1 VSPAAKKKTRAK
13 KRAPKSDEVRSDA
26 ENATNLLRWTGIAF
40 LLLLAVTI
48 FGLYIAYPRSHGPGA
63 GNSAHI
69 DVQTTDPDELSE
81 QLGSAGLIA
90 SPRVFAW
97 YMRLTGASRSVV
109 LGPHYLSDNLTPGE
123 LLRRLERR
131 GGEHT
136 KIVIPEGWTRFDI
149 ANRLD
154 AARVCPLR
162 SFLTATED
170 RDLLTELKVPF
181 DPDRPSAEGFLF
193 PATYELE
200 LDSEPREV
208 VRRMVRQFDK
218 RYAALEEKHDSGLKD
233 LEDSLHWGK
242 REIVTLAS
250 MVEKE
255 AAVDDER
262 PIIASVFLNRLRDPS
277 FSPRKLQCDPTSA
290 YGCFLGVAPSCV
302 NFTGKITREINL
314 DPENTYS
321 TYVHEGLPPGPI
333 SNPGAKSIEAVMSPA
348 LTHYFYFV
356 AKGGGRHTFSE
367 TLGAHNAAVHGEGP
381 QP

>member
-1 VSPAAKKKTRAK
+1 MSPAPK
-13 KRAPKSDEVRSDA
+13 KRAKRRAAKPAVVKTDA
-26 ENATNLLRWTGIAF
+26 ENASGLLRWMGIAF
-40 LLLLAVTI
+40 LVLLAITLLGV
-48 FGLYIAYPRSHGPGA
+48 YVAYPRSRGPGPGA
-63 GNSAHI
+63 AVHFE
-69 DVQTTDPDELSE
+69 VQTTDPDALAE
-81 QLGSAGLIA
+81 QLGSAGVVA

-97 YMRLTGASRSVV
+97 YMRLTAASRSIV
-109 LGPHYLSDNLTPGE
+109 LGQHYLSDDLTPGE

-131 GGEHT
+131 GAEHT

-162 SFLTATED
+162 GFLTATED
-170 RDLLTELKVPF
+170 RELLGELHVPI
-181 DPDRPSAEGFLF
+181 DPAHPSAEGFLF
-193 PATYELE
+193 PATYDLE
-200 LDSEPREV
+200 LDSDPREI

-218 RYAALEEKHDSGLKD
+218 RYAALEEKHDAGIKD

-277 FSPRKLQCDPTSA
+277 FSPKKLQCDPTA
-290 YGCFLGVAPSCV
+290 GYGCLVGNPPPPACRSYD
-302 NFTGKITREINL
+302 GKVTHEINV

-333 SNPGAKSIEAVMSPA
+333 ANPGAKSIEAVMSPS

-367 TLGAHNAAVHGEGP
+367 TLGAHNAAVHGDAGE
-381 QP
+381 